1 MRMNRKTVIP
11 LLIFVLALLAGSGW
25 FIRQNSP
32 LGKAAEGQAVK
43 GKQLYTCTMHPY
55 IIRDKPGTCPIC
67 GMELVKKITATP
79 ESGSSTAKDVQPS
92 ATSGSVSLSPAQ
104 LVTANVATME
114 VKPEPLAQEVAAVGI
129 VQYDQSR
136 QAKVTAWIAGRI
148 DRLNVNAVGA
158 SVSREKP
165 IAELYS
171 PDLVATQ
178 QEYLMALK
186 SREQLR
192 NSTITSVA
200 ETGEIVATSA
210 KQRLRLFGLKESQI
224 AELERNG
231 KPATKVPIY
240 TPFTGVVIEKM
251 VQQGQYVNTG
261 DVLFNIADLSS
272 VWIELE
278 VYENQVRNIHAGQPV
293 EIRSQS
299 FPGTSRTG
307 RVSLVY
313 PFLDPK
319 TRTVK
324 VRVAMPNPG
333 MKLKPEMFVNAL
345 IKMPLAEGIAV
356 PVTAVMDSGKR
367 QVVWVEREPG
377 KFESRDVVVGDR
389 IGDRIQI
396 LSGLAQGEKVV
407 ISGGYLIDSESQL
420 NGSVGTKSD
429 KR

>member
-1 MRMNRKTVIP
+1 MNRKTAIP
-11 LLIFVLALLAGSGW
+11 LLILLLVLAAAGTGW
-25 FIRQNSP
+25 FILQ
-32 LGKAAEGQAVK
+32 GKATTEQAVK
-43 GKQLYTCTMHPY
+43 GKQLYTCTMHPH
-55 IIRDKPGTCPIC
+55 IVRDKPGNCPIC
-67 GMELVKKITATP
+67 GMELVKKISTTADA
-79 ESGSSTAKDVQPS
+79 GASTGQNQP
-92 ATSGSVSLSPAQ
+92 ATLSRGVSLSPDQ

-114 VKPEPLAQEVAAVGI
+114 VKSEPIAKEIAAVGI

-136 QAKVTAWIAGRI
+136 QAKVTAWTAGRI
-148 DRLNVNAVGA
+148 DKLNVNAIGA
-158 SVSREKP
+158 SVSRERP
-165 IAELYS
+165 IAELYA

-192 NSTITSVA
+192 NSTVSSAV
-200 ETGEIVATSA
+200 ETGETVVTSA
-210 KQRLRLFGLKESQI
+210 KQRLRLFGLRESQI
-224 AELERNG
+224 AELERSG
-231 KPATKVPIY
+231 KPSVNVAIY
-240 TPFTGVVIEKM
+240 SPFNGVVIEKL

-272 VWIELE
+272 VWVELE
-278 VYENQVRNIHAGQPV
+278 VYENQFRSLHVGQPV

-299 FPGTSRTG
+299 FPGTSLNG
-307 RVSLVY
+307 KVSLIY

-345 IKMPLAEGIAV
+345 IKVPLAEGIAV

-367 QVVWVEREPG
+367 QVVWVERSPG
-377 KFESRDVVVGDR
+377 KFEPREVVVGDR
-389 IGDRIQI
+389 AGDRIQI
-396 LSGLAQGEKVV
+396 LSGLTQGEKVV

-420 NGSVGTKSD
+420 NGSGSTKTNE
-429 KR
+429 K

>member
-1 MRMNRKTVIP
+1 MNRKTAIP
-11 LLIFVLALLAGSGW
+11 LLILVLALAAGAGW
-25 FIRQNSP
+25 FIWQNRAQSR
-32 LGKAAEGQAVK
+32 ASAGQSVK

-55 IIRDKPGTCPIC
+55 IIRDQPGTCPIC
-67 GMELVKKITATP
+67 GMELVKKIATNP
-79 ESGSSTAKDVQPS
+79 DAIASTMKDAIPA
-92 ATSGSVSLSPAQ
+92 ATSASVALSPAQ

-114 VKPEPLAQEVAAVGI
+114 VKPEPLAKEVATVGI

-148 DRLNVNAVGA
+148 ERLNVNAVGA
-158 SVSREKP
+158 SVSRERP
-165 IAELYS
+165 IAEVYS
-171 PDLVATQ
+171 PELVATQ

-200 ETGEIVATSA
+200 ETGETVVTSA
-210 KQRLRLFGLKESQI
+210 KQRLRLYGLKESQI
-224 AELERNG
+224 AGLEKNG
-231 KPATKVPIY
+231 KPATKVSIY
-240 TPFTGVVIEKM
+240 SPFSGVVIEKM

-272 VWIELE
+272 VWVELE
-278 VYENQVRNIHAGQPV
+278 VYENQFRNIRSGQTV

-299 FPGTSRTG
+299 LPGTSLTG
-307 RVSLVY
+307 HVAIVY

-324 VRVAMPNPG
+324 VRVQMPNPG

-345 IKMPLAEGIAV
+345 IRIPLTEGIAV

-377 KFESRDVVVGDR
+377 KFESRNVVVGER

-396 LSGLAQGEKVV
+396 LSGLTQGDKVV

-420 NGSVGTKSD
+420 NGNSSTKTGG
-429 KR
+429 R

>member
-1 MRMNRKTVIP
+1 MNRKTAIS
-11 LLIFVLALLAGSGW
+11 LLIFVLALVAGSGW
-25 FIRQNSP
+25 FFRQNKTQ
-32 LGKAAEGQAVK
+32 GKATAGQEIK
-43 GKQLYTCTMHPY
+43 GRQLYTCTMHPY

-67 GMELVKKITATP
+67 GMELVRKITAPTDAAA
-79 ESGSSTAKDVQPS
+79 STAKDALPA
-92 ATSGSVSLSPAQ
+92 ATSGSVSLSPAKM
-104 LVTANVATME
+104 VTANVATME
-114 VKPEPLAQEVAAVGI
+114 VKPEPLAKEVAAVGI

-158 SVSREKP
+158 SVSKEKP

-200 ETGEIVATSA
+200 ETGETVVTSA

-240 TPFTGVVIEKM
+240 SPFSGVVIEKM

-261 DVLFNIADLSS
+261 DVLFNIADLSG
-272 VWIELE
+272 VWVELE
-278 VYENQVRNIHAGQPV
+278 VYENQFRNIRVGQPV

-299 FPGTSRTG
+299 FPGTSLTG
-307 RVSLVY
+307 HVSLVY

-345 IKMPLAEGIAV
+345 IKVPLAEGIAV

-377 KFESRDVVVGDR
+377 KFASRDVVVGER
-389 IGDRIQI
+389 TGDRIQI
-396 LSGLAQGEKVV
+396 LSGLSRGEKVV

-429 KR
+429 SR

>member
-1 MRMNRKTVIP
+1 MPLNRKTAIP
-11 LLIFVLALLAGSGW
+11 LLIFVLAIVAGSGW
-25 FIRQNSP
+25 FIWQNRP
-32 LGKAAEGQAVK
+32 QGKAAAVTADK
-43 GKQLYTCTMHPY
+43 GKLLYTCTMHPY
-55 IIRDKPGTCPIC
+55 IIREKPGTCPVC

-79 ESGSSTAKDVQPS
+79 VAGASTAKEAPLS
-92 ATSGSVSLSPAQ
+92 ATSSSVSLSPAQ
-104 LVTANVATME
+104 LVTANVATLE
-114 VKPEPLAQEVAAVGI
+114 VKPEPLAKEVAAVGI

-158 SVSREKP
+158 PVSRENP

-192 NSTITSVA
+192 NSTITSVS
-200 ETGEIVATSA
+200 ETGETVVTSA

-231 KPATKVPIY
+231 KPSAKVSIY
-240 TPFTGVVIEKM
+240 SPFSGVVIEKM
-251 VQQGQYVNTG
+251 VQQGQYVNTS
-261 DVLFNIADLSS
+261 DVLFSIADLSG
-272 VWIELE
+272 VWVELE
-278 VYENQVRNIHAGQPV
+278 VYENQFRNIRIGQPV

-299 FPGTSRTG
+299 LPGTTLTG

-324 VRVAMPNPG
+324 VRVALPNPG

-345 IKMPLAEGIAV
+345 IKVPLAEGIAV
-356 PVTAVMDSGKR
+356 PVTAVMDSGRR

-377 KFESRDVVVGDR
+377 RFESRNVVVGDR

-396 LSGLAQGEKVV
+396 LSGLTQGEKVV

-420 NGSVGTKSD
+420 NGSASSKSNN
-429 KR
+429 